1 MEKYTKTFYLFKH
14 FSLVQLVKR
23 FLFLGEK
30 LQPTAFFQLKT
41 VSHSITSMHKD
52 LEATDVMTKH
62 TFSKHQLV
70 HNHVPHCFQFLPSPA
85 KLIHQGR

>member
-62 TFSKHQLV
+62 TSANISWFTTMFHTVFNSCRAQQ
-70 HNHVPHCFQFLPSPA
+70 N
-85 KLIHQGR
+85 